1 MQPCGPRAVQAEPA
15 EKDHARDGVG
25 GLSKAGPRQVVVDEP
40 LREESAEQTLHD
52 SGFRVRVVLQDTS
65 DPNSDGLV
73 LDESPL
79 GGAQLKPGA
88 TVTLTVGRFAAGG
101 TTTATTP
108 TTP

>member
-1 MQPCGPRAVQAEPA
+1 V
-15 EKDHARDGVG
+15 
-25 GLSKAGPRQVVVDEP
+25 L
-40 LREESAEQTLHD
+40 
-52 SGFRVRVVLQDTS
+52 LQDTS

-101 TTTATTP
+101 TTTATTT

>member
-1 MQPCGPRAVQAEPA
+1 M
-15 EKDHARDGVG
+15 
-25 GLSKAGPRQVVVDEP
+25 
-40 LREESAEQTLHD
+40 HD
-52 SGFRVRVVLQDTS
+52 SGFRARVIYQDTS